1 MALLRAGAGETG
13 AAVEHRIIDD
23 IYEAAFQP
31 ERWMPVLGELADIA
45 SLGSGAR
52 GEGALMLYAD
62 RRPVRFK
69 AAETLTLSL
78 QEFMA
83 ADAWKDSQL
92 ISYFQAN
99 PFTGF
104 VLGSDYYPREL
115 VEQEPV
121 LQANMARGLGPML
134 GTIIPMPSGELAVM
148 TLHRLQ
154 KDGPYPEGA
163 AARLDGFHPH
173 LARAAFIAAR
183 LGLEHA
189 RAAVATLEALGL
201 PAVVL
206 TAGGRAVVT
215 NALVDTVQQALLPT
229 AFGGIALSHPPANR
243 LLQEAVA
250 QLASRQGAP
259 VCSIP
264 IPATEDA
271 PALVAHVLPLRGS
284 AHDIF
289 AQGEVL
295 VALTAVNASMLVP
308 SASVLTGL
316 FDLTP
321 SEARVATQLAQ
332 GQPLRAAAEACGITF
347 STARSYLEKIF
358 IKTGVRQQSQLVALL
373 KSAQPLR

>member
-1 MALLRAGAGETG
+1 MDHWL
-13 AAVEHRIIDD
+13 IDD

-31 ERWMPVLGELADIA
+31 DRWMPVLDQLAEIA
-45 SLGSGAR
+45 DLGSGAR
-52 GEGALMLYAD
+52 NEGALMLYAD

-69 AAETLTLSL
+69 AGETIAPNL
-78 QEFMA
+78 QQFIES
-83 ADAWKDSQL
+83 DGWKDSRL

-104 VLGSDYYPREL
+104 VLGTDYYPRDL
-115 VEQEPV
+115 VEQEAV
-121 LQANMARGLGPML
+121 LQANLTRGFGPML
-134 GTIIPMPSGELAVM
+134 GTIIPMPSGELVVM
-148 TLHRLQ
+148 TLNRML

-163 AARLDGFHPH
+163 AARLDSFHPH

-206 TAGGRAVVT
+206 TASGRVIAI
-215 NALVDTVQQALLPT
+215 NSLVGEIAGTLLST
-229 AFGGIALSHPPANR
+229 AFGGIALVSPSANR
-243 LLQEAVA
+243 LLQDAIERLSA
-250 QLASRQGAP
+250 REGPP
-259 VCSIP
+259 VSSIP
-264 IPATEDA
+264 IPATDDT
-271 PALVAHVLPLRGS
+271 PAMVAHVLPLRG
-284 AHDIF
+284 AAQDVF

-295 VALTAVNASMLVP
+295 VALTTVNTSSLVP

-321 SEARVATQLAQ
+321 SEVRLATQLAH
-332 GQPLRAAAEACGITF
+332 GTSLKTAASACGIAF
-347 STARSYLEKIF
+347 STARSYLERIF
-358 IKTGVRQQSQLVALL
+358 VKTGVRQQSQLVALL